1 VSGIFPVAEVAGFAG
16 AKRHDQRSNGK
27 RGLIAFNFVRSVGRP
42 GKSKARRKP
51 TPTTL
56 TGGHK

>member
-27 RGLIAFNFVRSVGRP
+27 RGLIAFKFVRSVGRP
-42 GKSKARRKP
+42 GEVEGEKKTNA
-51 TPTTL
+51 
-56 TGGHK
+56 HHV